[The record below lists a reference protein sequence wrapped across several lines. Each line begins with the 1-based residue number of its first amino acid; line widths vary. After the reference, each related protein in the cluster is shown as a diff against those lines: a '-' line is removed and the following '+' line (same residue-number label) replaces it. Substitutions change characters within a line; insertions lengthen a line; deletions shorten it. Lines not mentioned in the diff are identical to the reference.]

1 MFFPAKRKKKRLTV
15 ASDESDEDG
24 DGDSGSD
31 FKISG
36 DDDDDF
42 EDEEEE
48 QESEE
53 SSSDEGGRPAQNKGA
68 VRRSNRERRV
78 IYDDDFVIDG
88 SGSED
93 LEGPAGMKRT
103 KYDAKD
109 DDWSGD
115 SEDGALSRKK
125 SAKVQRSPSLRK
137 KVGGG
142 EGVTQT

>member
-1 MFFPAKRKKKRLTV
+1 M
-15 ASDESDEDG
+15 
-24 DGDSGSD
+24 
-31 FKISG
+31 
-36 DDDDDF
+36 
-42 EDEEEE
+42 
-48 QESEE
+48 
-53 SSSDEGGRPAQNKGA
+53 
-68 VRRSNRERRV
+68 

-125 SAKVQRSPSLRK
+125 KRKSSKKSKSKKKGRRRRGGYSDDSEDELLMRK
-137 KVGGG
+137 KKKKKKKSLILSDKEVSRGRRCARKVRQYSLPLQDVSYR
-142 EGVTQT
+142 ENEVVVVVVCY